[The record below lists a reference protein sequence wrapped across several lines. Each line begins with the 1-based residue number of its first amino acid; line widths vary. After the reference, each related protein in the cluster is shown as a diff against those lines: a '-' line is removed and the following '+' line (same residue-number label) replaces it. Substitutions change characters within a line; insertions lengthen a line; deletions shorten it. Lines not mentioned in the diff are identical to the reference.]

1 VFDMRL
7 RLAPLVILFAV
18 PAPPAAAQA
27 AGERAPGVRVSGTVH
42 DSVAHAPLA
51 GAWVQLASADSVAH
65 APGARTAISDSLG
78 RYAFDDVPEGRY
90 RLGFFH
96 AILDSL
102 GIELPLRDL
111 TVRRGR
117 PARADLAVPSGG
129 TLRALICGV
138 RSPRDSG
145 VKVSGGAVIGV
156 VRAARGGAPVDGV
169 TVRGE
174 WLEIS
179 FRTQGIDRRRPSVV
193 VTTGANGWFA
203 LCNAPAGGNMFLTA
217 SRGADSTD
225 LIEAAVPIEGFLRR
239 DLYLGAARTLVMRDT
254 TPRPDSLALPP
265 RIVRSGDG
273 RLSGTVV
280 SADYRRPLAGAIVHL
295 SDGPTAR
302 ADERGAFTLAN
313 APLGTRVL
321 EVRSVGYYPDR
332 RAVHVVGGMPPVQV
346 ALSTF
351 KSVLDTVKII
361 AQGFT
366 DRHGSSFEDRKR
378 TGLGRYLTSADL
390 ERRGALFTSDAFRNL
405 PGTRLERDETGARHI
420 YVRSA
425 FGEWCEPSVHIDGLY
440 MWNLNADDIDGM
452 VSLRVVKGIEVYT
465 EATTPAEYQR
475 AMTGCGTIL
484 IWTK

>member
-1 VFDMRL
+1 MRL
-7 RLAPLVILFAV
+7 PFVAPVIAV
-18 PAPPAAAQA
+18 LLLSSPANAQG
-27 AGERAPGVRVSGTVH
+27 AGDRAPGVRVSGTVH
-42 DSVAHAPLA
+42 DSVAHTPLA

-65 APGARTAISDSLG
+65 ASGARTAISDSLG

-96 AILDSL
+96 ALLDSL
-102 GIELPLRDL
+102 GVELPLRDL

-117 PARADLAVPSGG
+117 PARLDLAVPSGG

-145 VKVSGGAVIGV
+145 IVVSGGAVIGV
-156 VRAARGGAPVDGV
+156 VRDARGGAPVEGV
-169 TVRGE
+169 TVSGE

-179 FRTQGIDRRRPSVV
+179 FRTQGIDRRRPRVV

-203 LCNAPAGGNMFLTA
+203 LCNAPATGNLFLTA

-239 DLYLGAARTLVMRDT
+239 DLYLGAARTTVVRDT

-265 RIVRSGDG
+265 RIVRSGEG

-280 SADYRRPLAGAIVHL
+280 SADYQRPLAGAIVHL

-302 ADERGAFTLAN
+302 ADERGAFTLVN

-321 EVRSVGYYPDR
+321 EVRSVGYYPER
-332 RAVHVVGGMPPVQV
+332 RAVHVVSGVPPVQV
-346 ALSTF
+346 TLATF

-361 AQGFT
+361 AQAVA

-390 ERRGALFTSDAFRNL
+390 ERRGAVVTSDAFRNL
-405 PGTRLERDETGARHI
+405 PGTRLERDETGTRRI

-440 MWNLNADDIDGM
+440 MWTLNADDIDGM
-452 VSLRVVKGIEVYT
+452 VSLRYVKGIEVYT

-484 IWTK
+484 IWTR

>member
-1 VFDMRL
+1 MRH
-7 RLAPLVILFAV
+7 RLVTLGIMCVLSAM
-18 PAPPAAAQA
+18 PAAAQS
-27 AGERAPGVRVSGTVH
+27 AGERVPGVRVSGTVH
-42 DSVAHAPLA
+42 DSVARTPLA
-51 GAWVQLASADSVAH
+51 GAWVQLAAADSA
-65 APGARTAISDSLG
+65 AQGKGARTAVSDSIG
-78 RYAFDDVPEGRY
+78 RYAFEDVPEGRY
-90 RLGFFH
+90 KLGFFH
-96 AILDSL
+96 AVLDSL
-102 GIELPLRDL
+102 GVELPLRNL

-117 PARADLAVPSGG
+117 SVHANLAVPSGG

-145 VKVSGGAVIGV
+145 IVVSGAAVIGV
-156 VRAARGGAPVDGV
+156 VRDARNGAPAEGV
-169 TVRGE
+169 TVSGE

-179 FRTQGIDRRRPSVV
+179 IRTQGIDRRRPRIV
-193 VTTGANGWFA
+193 VTTGTNGWFA
-203 LCNAPAGGNMFLTA
+203 LCNTPVGGNMFLTA

-225 LIEAAVPIEGFLRR
+225 LIEAAVPMEGFLRR
-239 DLYLGAARTLVMRDT
+239 DLYLGAARTVVVRDT

-265 RIVRSGDG
+265 RILRSGEG
-273 RLSGTVV
+273 RISGTVM
-280 SADYRRPLAGAIVHL
+280 SADYKRPLAGAIVHL

-302 ADERGAFTLAN
+302 ADERGMWTLAN

-361 AQGFT
+361 AQGIT
-366 DRHGSSFEDRKR
+366 DRHGSKFEDRKR

-390 ERRGALFTSDAFRNL
+390 ERRGAVFTSDAFRNL
-405 PGTRLERDETGARHI
+405 SGTRLERDETGARHI

-452 VSLRVVKGIEVYT
+452 VSLRFVKGIEVYT
-465 EATTPAEYQR
+465 EATTPVEYQR

-484 IWTK
+484 IWTR

>member
-1 VFDMRL
+1 MRL
-7 RLAPLVILFAV
+7 RFVPLAIMFVLS
-18 PAPPAAAQA
+18 APSVAAQS
-27 AGERAPGVRVSGTVH
+27 AGERMPGMRVSGTVH
-42 DSVAHAPLA
+42 DSVAHTPLA
-51 GAWVQLASADSVAH
+51 GAWVQLAGADSA
-65 APGARTAISDSLG
+65 AQGRGARTAISDTLG

-96 AILDSL
+96 AVLDSL
-102 GIELPLRDL
+102 GVELPLRDL

-117 PARADLAVPSGG
+117 SARADLAVPSGG

-145 VKVSGGAVIGV
+145 VVVSGGAVIGV
-156 VRAARGGAPVDGV
+156 VREARSGAPAEGV
-169 TVRGE
+169 TVSGE

-179 FRTQGIDRRRPSVV
+179 FQTRGIGRQRPRVV

-203 LCNAPAGGNMFLTA
+203 LCNAPANGNIFLTA

-225 LIEAAVPIEGFLRR
+225 LVEAAVPIEGFLRR
-239 DLYLGAARTLVMRDT
+239 DLYLGAAHTVVVRDT

-265 RIVRSGDG
+265 RIVRSGEG
-273 RLSGTVV
+273 RISGTVLNAV
-280 SADYRRPLAGAIVHL
+280 DKRPLAGAIVHL

-302 ADERGAFTLAN
+302 ADERGAWTLAN

-332 RAVHVVGGMPPVQV
+332 RAVHVVSGMPPVQV

-351 KSVLDTVKII
+351 TSVLDTVKIT
-361 AQGFT
+361 AQYVA
-366 DRHGSSFEDRKR
+366 DRHGSGFEDRKR
-378 TGLGRYLTSADL
+378 SGLGKMLTSEDL
-390 ERRGALFTSDAFRNL
+390 ERRGAIFTSDAFRNL
-405 PGTRLERDETGARHI
+405 AGTRLERDEIGRRHI

-425 FGEWCEPSVHIDGLY
+425 FGDWCEPSVHIDGLY
-440 MWNLNADDIDGM
+440 MWNLTADDIDGM
-452 VSLRVVKGIEVYT
+452 VSLRYVKGIEVYT
-465 EATTPAEYQR
+465 QETTPAEYQR

>member
-1 VFDMRL
+1 MRL
-7 RLAPLVILFAV
+7 RFVPLAIMFVLSAQS
-18 PAPPAAAQA
+18 AAAQSA
-27 AGERAPGVRVSGTVH
+27 SERTPGVRVSGVVH
-42 DSVAHAPLA
+42 DSVAHGPLA
-51 GAWVQLASADSVAH
+51 GAWVQLAGADRAGR
-65 APGARTAISDSLG
+65 AARTAVSDSLG

-90 RLGFFH
+90 KLGFFH
-96 AILDSL
+96 AVLDSL
-102 GIELPLRDL
+102 GVEVPLRDL
-111 TVRRGR
+111 AVRRGR
-117 PARADLAVPSGG
+117 PLRADLAVPSGG

-145 VKVSGGAVIGV
+145 VVVSGAAVIGV
-156 VRAARGGAPVDGV
+156 VRDARGGAPAEGV
-169 TVRGE
+169 TISGE

-179 FRTQGIDRRRPSVV
+179 FRTQGIERRRPRVV

-203 LCNAPAGGNMFLTA
+203 LCNTPAGGNMFLTA

-225 LIEAAVPIEGFLRR
+225 LIEAAVPVDGFLRR
-239 DLYLGAARTLVMRDT
+239 DLYLGAARTVVVRDT

-265 RIVRSGDG
+265 RIVRSGEG
-273 RLSGTVV
+273 RLSGTVM
-280 SADYRRPLAGAIVHL
+280 SADFRRPLAGAIVHL

-302 ADERGAFTLAN
+302 ADERGAWTLAN

-351 KSVLDTVKII
+351 TSVLDTVKII
-361 AQGFT
+361 AQGVT
-366 DRHGSSFEDRKR
+366 DRHGSGFEERKR
-378 TGLGRYLTSADL
+378 TGLGRYLTSTDL

-405 PGTRLERDETGARHI
+405 PGTRLERTETGERI
-420 YVRSA
+420 ILVRSA
-425 FGEWCEPSVHIDGLY
+425 FGEWCQPSVHIDGLY
-440 MWNLNADDIDGM
+440 MWNLTADDIDGM
-452 VSLRVVKGIEVYT
+452 VSLRYVKGIEVYT

>member
-1 VFDMRL
+1 MRL
-7 RLAPLVILFAV
+7 PFVAPVIAV
-18 PAPPAAAQA
+18 LLLSSPTYAQG
-27 AGERAPGVRVSGTVH
+27 AGDRAPGVRVSGTVH
-42 DSVAHAPLA
+42 DSVAHTPLA

-65 APGARTAISDSLG
+65 ASGARTAISDSLG
-78 RYAFDDVPEGRY
+78 RYAFEDVPEGRY

-96 AILDSL
+96 ALLDSL
-102 GIELPLRDL
+102 GVELPLRDL

-117 PARADLAVPSGG
+117 PARLDLAVPSGG

-145 VKVSGGAVIGV
+145 IVVSGGAVIGV
-156 VRAARGGAPVDGV
+156 VRDARGGAPVEGV
-169 TVRGE
+169 TVSGE

-179 FRTQGIDRRRPSVV
+179 FRTQGIDRRRPRVV

-203 LCNAPAGGNMFLTA
+203 LCNAPATGNLFLTA

-225 LIEAAVPIEGFLRR
+225 LIEAAVPSEGFLRR
-239 DLYLGAARTLVMRDT
+239 DLYLGAARTQVVRDT

-265 RIVRSGDG
+265 RIVRSGEG

-280 SADYRRPLAGAIVHL
+280 SADYQRPLAGAIVHL

-302 ADERGAFTLAN
+302 ADERGAFTLVN

-321 EVRSVGYYPDR
+321 EVRSVGYYPER
-332 RAVHVVGGMPPVQV
+332 RAVHVVSGMPPVQV
-346 ALSTF
+346 TLATF

-361 AQGFT
+361 AQAVA

-390 ERRGALFTSDAFRNL
+390 ERRGAVFTSDAFRNL
-405 PGTRLERDETGARHI
+405 PGTRVERDETGARRI

-440 MWNLNADDIDGM
+440 MWTLNADDIDGM
-452 VSLRVVKGIEVYT
+452 VSLRYVKGIEVYT

-475 AMTGCGTIL
+475 AMTGCGTVL
-484 IWTK
+484 IWTR

>member
-1 VFDMRL
+1 MRL
-7 RLAPLVILFAV
+7 QFATAVIAV
-18 PAPPAAAQA
+18 LLLSSSAEAQG
-27 AGERAPGVRVSGTVH
+27 AGDRAPGVRVSGTVH

-65 APGARTAISDSLG
+65 ASGARTAISDSLG

-96 AILDSL
+96 AVLDSL
-102 GIELPLRDL
+102 GVELPLRDL

-117 PARADLAVPSGG
+117 PARLDLAVPSGG

-145 VKVSGGAVIGV
+145 VVVTGGAVIGV
-156 VRAARGGAPVDGV
+156 VRDARGGAPVEGV
-169 TVRGE
+169 TVSGE

-179 FRTQGIDRRRPSVV
+179 FRTQGIDRRRPRVV

-203 LCNAPAGGNMFLTA
+203 LCNAPATGNLFLTA

-225 LIEAAVPIEGFLRR
+225 LVEATVPLEGFLRR
-239 DLYLGAARTLVMRDT
+239 DLYLGAARTQVVRDT

-265 RIVRSGDG
+265 RIVRSGEG

-280 SADYRRPLAGAIVHL
+280 SADYQRPLAGAIVHL

-302 ADERGAFTLAN
+302 ADERGAFTLVN

-332 RAVHVVGGMPPVQV
+332 RAVHVVGGMPPVRV

-361 AQGFT
+361 AQFAA

-390 ERRGALFTSDAFRNL
+390 ERRGAIFTSDAFKTL
-405 PGTRLERDETGARHI
+405 AGVRLERSSVGSRHI

-452 VSLRVVKGIEVYT
+452 VSLRYVKGIEVYT
-465 EATTPAEYQR
+465 EATTPMEFQR

-484 IWTK
+484 IWTR

>member
-1 VFDMRL
+1 MFVL
-7 RLAPLVILFAV
+7 SAQSV
-18 PAPPAAAQA
+18 AAQS
-27 AGERAPGVRVSGTVH
+27 AGDRTAGVRVSGTVH
-42 DSVAHAPLA
+42 DSVAHTPLA
-51 GAWVQLASADSVAH
+51 GAWVQLAAADSA
-65 APGARTAISDSLG
+65 AQAKGARTAVSDSLG

-96 AILDSL
+96 AVLDSL
-102 GIELPLRDL
+102 GVELPLRDL
-111 TVRRGR
+111 AVRRGR
-117 PARADLAVPSGG
+117 SARADLAVPSGG

-145 VKVSGGAVIGV
+145 VVVSGAAVIGV
-156 VRAARGGAPVDGV
+156 VRAARDGAPEEGV
-169 TVRGE
+169 TVSGE

-179 FRTQGIDRRRPSVV
+179 FRTQGIDRRRPRVV

-203 LCNAPAGGNMFLTA
+203 LCNAPVGGNMFLTA

-225 LIEAAVPIEGFLRR
+225 LIEATVPIEGFLRR
-239 DLYLGAARTLVMRDT
+239 DLYLGAARTVVVRDT

-265 RIVRSGDG
+265 RIVRSGEG
-273 RLSGTVV
+273 RLSGTVMNA
-280 SADYRRPLAGAIVHL
+280 ADKRPLAGAIVHL

-302 ADERGAFTLAN
+302 ADERGAWTLTN

-361 AQGFT
+361 APRAA
-366 DRHGSSFEDRKR
+366 DRHGSGFEDRKR
-378 TGLGRYLTSADL
+378 TGLGRYLTSTDL
-390 ERRGALFTSDAFRNL
+390 ERRGALYTSDAFRNL
-405 PGTRLERDETGARHI
+405 PGTRLERDTFGARHI

-452 VSLRVVKGIEVYT
+452 VSLRNLKAVEVYT

>member
-1 VFDMRL
+1 MHLQF
-7 RLAPLVILFAV
+7 ATAVIAVLLFSSSAE
-18 PAPPAAAQA
+18 AQG
-27 AGERAPGVRVSGTVH
+27 AGDRAPGVRVSGTVH

-51 GAWVQLASADSVAH
+51 GAWVQLASADSVSH
-65 APGARTAISDSLG
+65 AGGARTAISDSLG

-96 AILDSL
+96 AVLDSL
-102 GIELPLRDL
+102 GVELPFRDL

-117 PARADLAVPSGG
+117 PARLDLAVPSGG

-145 VKVSGGAVIGV
+145 VVVSGGAVIGV
-156 VRAARGGAPVDGV
+156 VRDARGGAPVEGV
-169 TVRGE
+169 TVSGE

-179 FRTQGIDRRRPSVV
+179 FRTQGIDRRRPRVV

-203 LCNAPAGGNMFLTA
+203 LCNAPATGNLFLTA
-217 SRGADSTD
+217 SCGADSTD

-239 DLYLGAARTLVMRDT
+239 DLYLGAARTTVLRDS

-265 RIVRSGDG
+265 RIVRSGEG
-273 RLSGTVV
+273 RLSGTVM
-280 SADYRRPLAGAIVHL
+280 SADYQRPLPGAIVHL

-302 ADERGAFTLAN
+302 ADERGAFTLVN

-361 AQGFT
+361 AQFAT
-366 DRHGSSFEDRKR
+366 DRHGNSFEDRKR

-390 ERRGALFTSDAFRNL
+390 ERRGAIFTSDAFKTL
-405 PGTRLERDETGARHI
+405 AGVRLERSSLGSRHI

-452 VSLRVVKGIEVYT
+452 VSLRYVKGIEVYT
-465 EATTPAEYQR
+465 EATTPIEFQR

>member
-1 VFDMRL
+1 MRRPIVPLAIVFAL
-7 RLAPLVILFAV
+7 L
-18 PAPPAAAQA
+18 APPAAAQL
-27 AGERAPGVRVSGTVH
+27 AGERTPGVRVSGTVH

-51 GAWVQLASADSVAH
+51 GAWVQLAGADSTAR
-65 APGARTAISDSLG
+65 AARTVVSDSLG

-90 RLGFFH
+90 KLGFFH
-96 AILDSL
+96 AVLDSL
-102 GIELPLRDL
+102 GVELPLRDL

-117 PARADLAVPSGG
+117 SARADLAVPSGG

-145 VKVSGGAVIGV
+145 IVVSGAAVIGV
-156 VRAARGGAPVDGV
+156 VRAARGGAPVEGA
-169 TVRGE
+169 TVSGE

-179 FRTQGIDRRRPSVV
+179 FRTQGIDRRRPRVV

-203 LCNAPAGGNMFLTA
+203 LCNTPAGGNMFLTA

-225 LIEAAVPIEGFLRR
+225 LIEAAIPIEGFLRR
-239 DLYLGAARTLVMRDT
+239 DLYLGAARTVVVRDT

-265 RIVRSGDG
+265 RIVRSGEG
-273 RLSGTVV
+273 RISGTVM
-280 SADYRRPLAGAIVHL
+280 SADYKRPLAGAIVHL

-302 ADERGAFTLAN
+302 ADARGAWTLAN

-361 AQGFT
+361 AQGVT
-366 DRHGSSFEDRKR
+366 DRHDSGFELRKR
-378 TGLGRYLTSADL
+378 TGLGRYLTSEDL
-390 ERRGALFTSDAFRNL
+390 ERRGAIFTSDAFKNL
-405 PGTRLERDETGARHI
+405 PGVRLEGGTI
-420 YVRSA
+420 LVRSA

-440 MWNLNADDIDGM
+440 MWTLPATDIDGM
-452 VSLRVVKGIEVYT
+452 VSLRLVKAIEVYN
-465 EATTPAEYQR
+465 EATTPVEFQR

>member
-1 VFDMRL
+1 MRL
-7 RLAPLVILFAV
+7 RLVTLGIMCVLSAM
-18 PAPPAAAQA
+18 PAAAQS
-27 AGERAPGVRVSGTVH
+27 AGERTPGVRVSGTVH
-42 DSVAHAPLA
+42 DSVAHRPLG
-51 GAWVQLASADSVAH
+51 GAWVQLAGADSA
-65 APGARTAISDSLG
+65 AREARTVVSDSLG
-78 RYAFDDVPEGRY
+78 RFVFDDVPEGRY
-90 RLGFFH
+90 KLGFFH
-96 AILDSL
+96 AVLDSL
-102 GIELPLRDL
+102 GVELPLRDL

-117 PARADLAVPSGG
+117 SARADLAIPSGA

-145 VKVSGGAVIGV
+145 IVVSGAAVIGV
-156 VRAARGGAPVDGV
+156 VRDARNGAPAEGV
-169 TVRGE
+169 TVSGE

-179 FRTQGIDRRRPSVV
+179 IRTQGIDRRRPRLV
-193 VTTGANGWFA
+193 VTTGTNGWFA
-203 LCNAPAGGNMFLTA
+203 LCNTPLGGNMFLTA

-225 LIEAAVPIEGFLRR
+225 LIEAAVPVEGFLRR
-239 DLYLGAARTLVMRDT
+239 DLYLGAARTVVVRDT

-265 RIVRSGDG
+265 RIVRSGEG
-273 RLSGTVV
+273 RLSGMVM
-280 SADYRRPLAGAIVHL
+280 SADYQRPLAGAIIHL

-302 ADERGAFTLAN
+302 ADERGAWTLAN

-361 AQGFT
+361 GTRTA
-366 DRHGSSFEDRKR
+366 DHHGSSFEDRKR
-378 TGLGRYLTSADL
+378 TGLGRYLTSTDL
-390 ERRGALFTSDAFRNL
+390 ERRGAIFTSDAFRNL
-405 PGTRLERDETGARHI
+405 PGTRLERDTFGARHI

-425 FGEWCEPSVHIDGLY
+425 FGEWCEPSVHIDGMY

-452 VSLRVVKGIEVYT
+452 VSLRYVKGIEVYT

>member
-1 VFDMRL
+1 MRL
-7 RLAPLVILFAV
+7 RLAPLVILLVV
-18 PAPPAAAQA
+18 PASVASAQA
-27 AGERAPGVRVSGTVH
+27 AGERTPGVRVSGTVH

-51 GAWVQLASADSVAH
+51 GAWVQLASADSA
-65 APGARTAISDSLG
+65 AQARGARTAISDSLG
-78 RYAFDDVPEGRY
+78 RFAFDDVPEGRF

-96 AILDSL
+96 AVLDSL
-102 GIELPLRDL
+102 GVELPLRDL

-145 VKVSGGAVIGV
+145 VVVSGGAVIGV
-156 VRAARGGAPVDGV
+156 VRDARSGAPVESV
-169 TVRGE
+169 TVSGE

-179 FRTQGIDRRRPSVV
+179 FRTQGIDRRRPRVV

-203 LCNAPAGGNMFLTA
+203 LCNAPASGNVFLTA

-239 DLYLGAARTLVMRDT
+239 DLYLGAARTVVVRDT

-265 RIVRSGDG
+265 RIVRSGEG
-273 RLSGTVV
+273 RLSGRVM
-280 SADYRRPLAGAIVHL
+280 SADSRRPLAGAIVHL
-295 SDGPTAR
+295 SDGPTTR

-361 AQGFT
+361 AT
-366 DRHGSSFEDRKR
+366 VAADRHTSGFEDRKR
-378 TGLGRYLTSADL
+378 SGLGKMLTSEDL
-390 ERRGALFTSDAFRNL
+390 ARRGAIFTSDAFKNL
-405 PGTRLERDETGARHI
+405 AGVRLERTQTGERVI
-420 YVRSA
+420 LVRSA
-425 FGEWCEPSVHIDGLY
+425 FTEWCVPSVHIDGLY
-440 MWNLNADDIDGM
+440 MWTLSADDIDGM
-452 VSLRVVKGIEVYT
+452 VSLRYVKGIEVYT
-465 EATTPAEYQR
+465 QETTPVEFQR

>member
-1 VFDMRL
+1 MRL
-7 RLAPLVILFAV
+7 RLAPLVILFIV
-18 PAPPAAAQA
+18 PASPAGAQA
-27 AGERAPGVRVSGTVH
+27 AGERTPGVRVSGTVH
-42 DSVAHAPLA
+42 DSVAHASLV
-51 GAWVQLASADSVAH
+51 GAWVQLASADSAVQAR
-65 APGARTAISDSLG
+65 GARTAISDSLG

-96 AILDSL
+96 AVLDSL
-102 GIELPLRDL
+102 GVELPLRDL

-138 RSPRDSG
+138 RSPHDSG
-145 VKVSGGAVIGV
+145 VVVSGGAVIGV
-156 VRAARGGAPVDGV
+156 VRDARNEAPVENV
-169 TVRGE
+169 TVSGE

-179 FRTQGIDRRRPSVV
+179 FRTQGIDRRRPRVV

-203 LCNAPAGGNMFLTA
+203 LCNAPASGNVFLRA

-239 DLYLGAARTLVMRDT
+239 DLYLGAARTQVVRDT
-254 TPRPDSLALPP
+254 TPRPDSLALRP
-265 RIVRSGDG
+265 RIVRSGEG
-273 RLSGTVV
+273 RLSGTVL

-302 ADERGAFTLAN
+302 ADERGAWTLVN

-361 AQGFT
+361 ANVSA
-366 DRHGSSFEDRKR
+366 DRHGSGFEERKR
-378 TGLGRYLTSADL
+378 TGLGRYLTGKDL
-390 ERRGALFTSDAFRNL
+390 ERRGAIFTSDAFRNL
-405 PGTRLERDETGARHI
+405 PGTRLGLRESGERVI
-420 YVRSA
+420 LVRSA
-425 FGEWCEPSVHIDGLY
+425 FGEWCKPSVHIDGMYL
-440 MWNLNADDIDGM
+440 WDNLTVEDIDGM
-452 VSLRVVKGIEVYT
+452 VSLRYVKAIEVYN
-465 EATTPAEYQR
+465 EATTPIEFQR

>member
-1 VFDMRL
+1 MRRPIVPLAIVFAL
-7 RLAPLVILFAV
+7 L
-18 PAPPAAAQA
+18 APPAAAQL
-27 AGERAPGVRVSGTVH
+27 AGERTPGVRVSGTVH

-51 GAWVQLASADSVAH
+51 GAWVQLAGADSTAGGV
-65 APGARTAISDSLG
+65 RTVLSVSLG
-78 RYAFDDVPEGRY
+78 GYAFYDVPEGRY
-90 RLGFFH
+90 KLGFFH
-96 AILDSL
+96 AVLDSL
-102 GIELPLRDL
+102 GVELPLRDL

-117 PARADLAVPSGG
+117 SARADLAVPSGG

-145 VKVSGGAVIGV
+145 IVVSGAAVIGV
-156 VRAARGGAPVDGV
+156 VRAARGGAPVEGA
-169 TVRGE
+169 TVSGE

-179 FRTQGIDRRRPSVV
+179 FRTQGIVRRRPRVV

-203 LCNAPAGGNMFLTA
+203 LCNTPAGGNMFLTA

-225 LIEAAVPIEGFLRR
+225 LIEAAIPIEGFLRR
-239 DLYLGAARTLVMRDT
+239 DLYLGAARTVVVRDT

-265 RIVRSGDG
+265 RIVRSGEG
-273 RLSGTVV
+273 RISGTVM
-280 SADYRRPLAGAIVHL
+280 SADYKRPLAGAIVHL

-302 ADERGAFTLAN
+302 ADARGTWTLAN

-361 AQGFT
+361 AQGVT
-366 DRHGSSFEDRKR
+366 DRHDSGFELRKR
-378 TGLGRYLTSADL
+378 TGLGRYLTSEDL
-390 ERRGALFTSDAFRNL
+390 ERRGAIFTSDAFKNL
-405 PGTRLERDETGARHI
+405 PGVRLEGGTI
-420 YVRSA
+420 LVRSA

-440 MWNLNADDIDGM
+440 MWTLPATDIDGM
-452 VSLRVVKGIEVYT
+452 VSLRLVKAIEVYN
-465 EATTPAEYQR
+465 EATTPVEFQR